1 LASYIERNEIYEPD
15 PRWQF
20 GLNLKHGDFSMES
33 LPSPFKSPEGEARY
47 TAAYEASLR
56 LWPVPYQAMDVPGR
70 FGCTHL
76 VASGPQDAPVLVLLH
91 GYFASLTMWSP
102 NIADLSRHYR
112 VYAVDVMG
120 QPSRSIPGEP
130 IRSRA
135 DFVEW
140 LTTLLDVLKV
150 DRAHLAGMSY
160 GGWLTLNYA
169 IGAPQRV
176 DQIVLLSPAGSF
188 LPLVKQFFLRTMP
201 LMFLPRRFVVDSFM
215 RWLTYKENLHDA
227 HLRAIYDC
235 LVDQMYLGARYF
247 RMQAGVMPGVFSD
260 DELRRL
266 QAPTLLLIGQ
276 QEVIYDPAASLE
288 RARRLV
294 PNFEG
299 QLVPRASHDM
309 SFSQAQFV
317 DARILEFLKAS

>member
-1 LASYIERNEIYEPD
+1 MKESGEIAME
-15 PRWQF
+15 
-20 GLNLKHGDFSMES
+20 NLP
-33 LPSPFKSPEGEARY
+33 PSFKSPEGEARY
-47 TAAYEASLR
+47 MAAYEASLR
-56 LWPVPYQAMDVPGR
+56 LWPVAYQAMDIPGR

-76 VASGPQDAPVLVLLH
+76 VVSGPPGASALVLLH
-91 GYFASLTMWSP
+91 GYFASLTMWAP
-102 NIADLSRHYR
+102 NIAELSQDYR

-120 QPSRSIPGEP
+120 QPSRSIPDQP

-135 DFVEW
+135 DFGEW
-140 LTTLLDVLKV
+140 LTTLFDALKIE
-150 DRAHLAGMSY
+150 RAHLVGMSY

-169 IGAPQRV
+169 IGAPERV
-176 DQIVLLSPAGSF
+176 DRIVLLSPGGGF

-201 LMFLPRRFVVDSFM
+201 LMFLPRRFVVNSFM
-215 RWLTYKENLHDA
+215 SWLTYKENLHNA
-227 HLRAIYDC
+227 HTRPVYDC

-247 RMQAGVMPGVFSD
+247 RMQAGVMPDVFSD

-276 QEVIYDPAASLE
+276 QEVIYDPAAALE
-288 RARRLV
+288 RARRLI

-299 QLVPRASHDM
+299 ELVPRASHDM

-317 DARILEFLKAS
+317 NARILEFLKLS